1 MVSLSTTNM
10 HGGMVGHWFF
20 YFDIVLSWLLG
31 DPIGEGSY
39 DIADT
44 SIYNFTIV
52 LHIF

>member
-1 MVSLSTTNM
+1 MVVWLGT
-10 HGGMVGHWFF
+10 GF